1 MSRWI
6 NADDLIEDF
15 KNDLINS
22 RMEALRGNPHDSI
35 LISNV
40 IERIQDAPTVFNKQI
55 LVDYLYSINVKADY
69 KIEEIADEILSLNNE
84 VTP

>member
-6 NADDLIEDF
+6 DADDLIEDF

-40 IERIQDAPTVFNKQI
+40 IERIQDAPTVFSKQTLI
-55 LVDYLYSINVKADY
+55 DYLYSINVRADY
-69 KIEEIADEILSLNNE
+69 KIEEIADEIFSLNDE
-84 VTP
+84 VKP